1 MIDHELVEAVRH
13 GDCEIIPASRSEA
26 DVQRQINEISA
37 KAGHTTKFG
46 ECPRATKIMN
56 RGFGESK
63 LNVWPRDKSG
73 KLIGDS

>member
-1 MIDHELVEAVRH
+1 MIDNELIEAERR
-13 GDCEIIPASRSEA
+13 GDCEIISQGRDESDLAREMTERSC
-26 DVQRQINEISA
+26 

-46 ECPRATKIMN
+46 ECPRATKIQN

-63 LNVWPRDKSG
+63 LNVWPRDESG